1 MNALRELLGRSG
13 PYEPP
18 STMELLKRTPLGALE
33 ETVKVL
39 KQLRPAEE
47 VREAMVER
55 IAQAPAGDFDTLKYI
70 YLKHCGDAAR

>member
-1 MNALRELLGRSG
+1 MDALRELLGRPG
-13 PYEPP
+13 PHEPP

-33 ETVKVL
+33 ETVIAL